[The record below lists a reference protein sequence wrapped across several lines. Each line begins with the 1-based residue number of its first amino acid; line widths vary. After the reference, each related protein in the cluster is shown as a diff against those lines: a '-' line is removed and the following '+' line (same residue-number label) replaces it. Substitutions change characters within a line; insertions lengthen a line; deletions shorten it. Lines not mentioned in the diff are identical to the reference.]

1 MGVSCQSL
9 SISPQKTA
17 YAPGESVTITVVG
30 QGEISNITVRYAPAK
45 RNIIQQPYISTEI
58 LGTYNAS
65 SKTWTSNWT
74 VPGDGEYIIMPNMVQ
89 TNGQQCAGNPA
100 YSSTTRQGTM
110 AGGGLTAGVTP
121 CTGCHKTIAVDSSY
135 GAKAGDISWLDWMY
149 FPCVLLKT
157 NLKDIYIR

>member
-1 MGVSCQSL
+1 MKKILLLTIFFLISIFLVTTPAVAIVGVSCQSL

-17 YAPGESVTITVVG
+17 
-30 QGEISNITVRYAPAK
+30 YAPAK

-74 VPGDGEYIIMPNMVQ
+74 VPGD
-89 TNGQQCAGNPA
+89 
-100 YSSTTRQGTM
+100 
-110 AGGGLTAGVTP
+110 GLTAGVTP

-157 NLKDIYIR
+157 NLKDIYP

>member
-1 MGVSCQSL
+1 LLLLTIFFLISIFLVTTPAVAIVGVSCQSL

-17 YAPGESVTITVVG
+17 
-30 QGEISNITVRYAPAK
+30 YAPAK

-74 VPGDGEYIIMPNMVQ
+74 VPGDG
-89 TNGQQCAGNPA
+89 
-100 YSSTTRQGTM
+100 
-110 AGGGLTAGVTP
+110 LTAGVTP

-135 GAKAGDISWLDWMY
+135 GAIDYLILI
-149 FPCVLLKT
+149 V
-157 NLKDIYIR
+157 

>member
-1 MGVSCQSL
+1 MKKILLLTIFFLISIFLVTTPAVAIVGVSCQSL

-74 VPGDGEYIIMPNMVQ
+74 VPGDG
-89 TNGQQCAGNPA
+89 
-100 YSSTTRQGTM
+100 
-110 AGGGLTAGVTP
+110 LTAGVTP
-121 CTGCHKTIAVDSSY
+121 CNGCHKTIAVDSSY
-135 GAKAGDISWLDWMY
+135 GAIDYLILI
-149 FPCVLLKT
+149 V
-157 NLKDIYIR
+157 

>member
-1 MGVSCQSL
+1 MKKILLLTIFFLISIFLVTTPAVAIVGVSCQSL

-17 YAPGESVTITVVG
+17 
-30 QGEISNITVRYAPAK
+30 YAPAK

-74 VPGDGEYIIMPNMVQ
+74 VPGD
-89 TNGQQCAGNPA
+89 
-100 YSSTTRQGTM
+100 
-110 AGGGLTAGVTP
+110 GLTAGVTP